1 MKLAVIGLGRTGLAC
16 AEVMSA
22 RGAHVHVYEQASYEE
37 KREAVEAVR
46 ARGIAVSLGTDLPE
60 GWEGLAFVVVSPGV
74 KPHHPLFSEAV
85 RHNVPV
91 ISEIELAYQIAKAPI
106 IAVTGTNGKSTTA
119 ALIAHFLRT
128 SLMGRRE
135 DERTGGRED
144 GKTGRRDE
152 RIEGIEQPYL
162 SESSATQS
170 AIRVWLCGNI
180 AGSGQDQPL
189 IRAAHEAGETD
200 ILVAEVS
207 SFQLEHTL
215 QFRPKVSV
223 ITNIKNDHLD
233 YHGTWENYA
242 WAKGKILANQT
253 GQDWAVL
260 NEDDD
265 GTARLLS
272 MMRRE
277 GVKGL
282 ESLEEAGH
290 IHWFSEAGGDRE
302 LGLDLDLPTSNR
314 ERLAY
319 WIAKQNSA
327 AAAITARLM
336 GATEEAIEHGLRTY
350 PGLPH
355 RMEFVAEINEV
366 VYINNSMCTN
376 AAALERSLQ
385 LAGQPS
391 IVIVGGV
398 EKNNETGF
406 IAEILSNRS
415 KFALLIGDS
424 AERIEEC
431 LRAQGCTRYECAG
444 TLDNAVRRAQA
455 LAASGDVVILA
466 PACASFDQF
475 TSFED
480 RGEQFKRFVREME
493 GRDEG
498 VDGRTG
504 RKEDVEEQ
512 SEIHYRKL
520 RDEHNTG
527 K

>member
-16 AEVMSA
+16 AGVMSA

-46 ARGIAVSLGTDLPE
+46 ARGVAVSLGTDLPE

-74 KPHHPLFSEAV
+74 KPHHPLFSEAA

-119 ALIAHFLRT
+119 ALIAHFLKT
-128 SLMGRRE
+128 SLMETENGKWRV
-135 DERTGGRED
+135 GSRED
-144 GKTGRRDE
+144 GKTGRREDVE
-152 RIEGIEQPYL
+152 EQP
-162 SESSATQS
+162 ES
-170 AIRVWLCGNI
+170 RVWLCGNI
-180 AGSGQDQPL
+180 AGTGQDIPL
-189 IRAAHEAGETD
+189 IRAAHEANEQD
-200 ILVAEVS
+200 VLVAEVS

-253 GQDWAVL
+253 GQDSAVL

-265 GTARLLS
+265 GTARLLN

-277 GVKGL
+277 RVEGL
-282 ESLEEAGH
+282 ENLEEAGH

-302 LGLDLDLPTSNR
+302 LGLDLDLPISDR
-314 ERLAY
+314 GRLAY
-319 WIAKQNSA
+319 RIAKQNSA

-355 RMEFVAEINEV
+355 RMEFVAEVNEV

-398 EKNNETGF
+398 EKNNEIGF

-424 AERIEEC
+424 AERIGEC
-431 LRAQGCTRYECAG
+431 LRARGCTRFECAG
-444 TLDNAVRRAQA
+444 TLDNAVRRSQA
-455 LAASGDVVILA
+455 LAAPGDVVILA

-480 RGEQFKRFVREME
+480 RGDQFKKFVRGME
-493 GRDEG
+493 GRDKG
-498 VDGRTG
+498 VEGRTG
-504 RKEDVEEQ
+504 RQEDVEEQ
-512 SEIHYRKL
+512 SEIHNPKL
-520 RDEHNTG
+520 RDEHHTG

>member
-46 ARGIAVSLGTDLPE
+46 ARGVAVSLGTDLPE

-128 SLMGRRE
+128 SLMGRRD

-144 GKTGRRDE
+144 GKTGRREDAE
-152 RIEGIEQPYL
+152 E
-162 SESSATQS
+162 QS

-189 IRAAHEAGETD
+189 IRAAHEAGEAD

-265 GTARLLS
+265 GTARLLN

-282 ESLEEAGH
+282 ENLEEAGH
-290 IHWFSEAGGDRE
+290 IHWFSEAGGDI
-302 LGLDLDLPTSNR
+302 DQDSDTHHQMSNR
-314 ERLAY
+314 ERLTY
-319 WIAKQNSA
+319 RIARQNSA

-424 AERIEEC
+424 AERIEKC

-480 RGEQFKRFVREME
+480 RGEQFKRFIREME

-498 VDGRTG
+498 AEGRTG
-504 RKEDVEEQ
+504 RQEDVEEQ
-512 SEIHYRKL
+512 STI
-520 RDEHNTG
+520 RD
-527 K
+527 

>member
-22 RGAHVHVYEQASYEE
+22 RGAQVHVYEQASYEE

-46 ARGIAVSLGTDLPE
+46 ARGIAVSVGTDLPE
-60 GWEGLAFVVVSPGV
+60 DWETLGFVVVSPGV
-74 KPHHPLFSEAV
+74 RPHHPLFSEAA
-85 RHNVPV
+85 RHGVPV

-119 ALIAHFLRT
+119 ALMAHFLRT
-128 SLMGRRE
+128 SLMEAGNKE
-135 DERTGGRED
+135 WGVGS
-144 GKTGRRDE
+144 G
-152 RIEGIEQPYL
+152 EGNPK
-162 SESSATQS
+162 ST
-170 AIRVWLCGNI
+170 IRVWLCGNI
-180 AGSGQDQPL
+180 AGTGQDMPL
-189 IRAAHEAGETD
+189 IRAAHEAGEPD
-200 ILVAEVS
+200 LLVAEVS

-215 QFRPKVSV
+215 RFRPKVSV

-260 NEDDD
+260 NEDDN
-265 GTARLLS
+265 GTAQLLS

-277 GVKGL
+277 RVKGL

-290 IHWFSEAGGDRE
+290 IRWFSEAVSNSKQNSDA
-302 LGLDLDLPTSNR
+302 GLQISKR
-314 ERLAY
+314 ERLTY
-319 WIAKQNSA
+319 RIAKQNST
-327 AAAITARLM
+327 AAAIAARLI
-336 GATEEAIEHGLRTY
+336 GATEEAIDQGLRTY

-406 IAEILSNRS
+406 IAKILSDRS

-424 AERIEEC
+424 AGRIEEC
-431 LRAQGCTRYECAG
+431 LRAQGCTRYECVG

-455 LAASGDVVILA
+455 LAAPGDVVILA

-480 RGEQFKRFVREME
+480 RGNQFKQFVREM
-493 GRDEG
+493 R
-498 VDGRTG
+498 
-504 RKEDVEEQ
+504 
-512 SEIHYRKL
+512 
-520 RDEHNTG
+520 
-527 K
+527 